1 MAGRSAVD
9 PDWDRS
15 NEDAAAAM
23 GDPCRPL
30 EEEIEVLEDQ
40 VAVLEEGLPGAPGA
54 QRAALA
60 KEINQNREELD
71 ARRSALRL
79 CRSAR
84 R

>member
-1 MAGRSAVD
+1 MAGRSAAD
-9 PDWDRS
+9 HNWDGS
-15 NEDAAAAM
+15 NEDVAAAM
-23 GDPCRPL
+23 ADPCKPL

-60 KEINQNREELD
+60 KEINQSREELD
-71 ARRSALRL
+71 AKRSALRQ

>member
-15 NEDAAAAM
+15 NEDAAAM

-71 ARRSALRL
+71 AKRSALRQ